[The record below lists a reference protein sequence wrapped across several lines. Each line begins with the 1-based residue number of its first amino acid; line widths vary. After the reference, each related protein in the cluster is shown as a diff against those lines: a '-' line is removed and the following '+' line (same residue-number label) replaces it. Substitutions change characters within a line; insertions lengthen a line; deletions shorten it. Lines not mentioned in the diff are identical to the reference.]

1 MQRGID
7 AEIIEIRK
15 TTHLLCRIVE
25 ERELELLRLM
35 ARGLTN
41 KDISSVLEIS
51 VDTVKAHLRHVFAKM
66 DVATRAEAVAEAI
79 RRGLVSS

>member
-1 MQRGID
+1 
-7 AEIIEIRK
+7 
-15 TTHLLCRIVE
+15 
-25 ERELELLRLM
+25 M

-51 VDTVKAHLRHVFAKM
+51 VDTVKSHLRHVFAKM

-79 RRGLVSS
+79 RRGLASS